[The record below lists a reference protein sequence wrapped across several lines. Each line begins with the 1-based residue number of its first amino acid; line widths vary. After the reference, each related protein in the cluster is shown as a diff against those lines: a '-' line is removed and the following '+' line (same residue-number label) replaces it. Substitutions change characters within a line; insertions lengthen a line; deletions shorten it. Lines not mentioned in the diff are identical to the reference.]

1 MSPRLHLKNKVK
13 VRASVRLVIA
23 SVAITAIV
31 AICFIIYQTLI
42 KTEDTLAG
50 IEEGRLSNFTFRVP
64 LIIDKSFIRSGEP
77 MLDFHA
83 AVVLQHEQLR
93 ALSNGGNLV
102 NVKDP
107 DIAFTKADGVSGIA
121 HLIENY
127 DPVKGTITAWLRF
140 DTLSNTMNDTVYLY
154 FSSTVPRQSVRH
166 AAIPDMLK
174 MRWHMDK
181 ELRADAG
188 VFLSGKSNGTQVVN
202 GMIGNARKFIAGQN
216 DFISYNHHKGFVPE
230 GSFTISLWIKPEKI
244 NRVQTLI
251 STKDDMGGGFYLQL
265 NEKLQPNFVITTQ
278 NDKEISTL
286 HGKTEQL
293 ESGKWQHIAVVF
305 EANSL
310 QLQLYVDG
318 IAEKTILLPALAK
331 NSALGWA
338 FARKHFDVESSLD
351 AVIDEVQFYHQ
362 AKNSSWIAS
371 AYFNQANAPSLFS
384 FGKVQSFEVS
394 DLREQERS
402 KKGMADSEEALSE
415 SMLNYYRNNEQIIEK
430 KMLELKAKSANPEE
444 IQARLDNIR
453 RIAKEK
459 DQN

>member
-13 VRASVRLVIA
+13 VRASVRLVIV

-31 AICFIIYQTLI
+31 AIGFIIYQTLI

-77 MLDFHA
+77 MIDFHA
-83 AVVLQHEQLR
+83 AVVIQHEQLR
-93 ALSNGGNLV
+93 ALSNGGSIV

-107 DIAFTKADGVSGIA
+107 DIAFTKADGVNGIA

-127 DPVKGTITAWLRF
+127 DPVKGAITAWLRF
-140 DTLSNTMNDTVYLY
+140 DTLSTTMNDTVFLY

-166 AAIPDMLK
+166 AAIPDGLK
-174 MRWHMDK
+174 MRWQMDK

-188 VFLSGKSNGTQVVN
+188 VFVSGKSSGTQLTK
-202 GMIGNARKFIAGQN
+202 GMIGHARRFAAPQN
-216 DFISYNHHKGFVPE
+216 DFISYNYHKGFSPDA
-230 GSFTISLWIKPEKI
+230 SFTISLWIRPEKL
-244 NRVQTLI
+244 NGLQTVF

-265 NEKLQPNFVITTQ
+265 NEKLQPSFVITTQ
-278 NDKEISTL
+278 NDKEVSTL
-286 HGKTEQL
+286 HSKTEQL
-293 ESGKWQHIAVVF
+293 EIGKWQHIAVVF

-318 IAEKTILLPALAK
+318 IAEKTILLPAFAK

-338 FARKHFDVESSLD
+338 FARKHFETQSSLD
-351 AVIDEVQFYHQ
+351 AIVDEVQFYHQ
-362 AKNSSWIAS
+362 AKNAAWIAS
-371 AYFNQANAPSLFS
+371 TYFNQANAANLFA

-402 KKGMADSEEALSE
+402 KKGMIDSEDALSE
-415 SMLNYYRNNEQIIEK
+415 SLLNYYRNNEQIIEK
-430 KMLELKAKSANPEE
+430 RMLELKAKSANPED

-459 DQN
+459 E